1 MSELTHSI
9 EPHARFQAV
18 ASRLPACDHC
28 PYGPDNCRATKLV
41 VGILRRAAQS
51 EPNPDAY
58 VEDRHGRRQK

>member
-1 MSELTHSI
+1 MPASK
-9 EPHARFQAV
+9 P
-18 ASRLPACDHC
+18 SRLAYPLATIAA
-28 PYGPDNCRATKLV
+28 YGPDNCRATKLV